1 MGRGAAALLCLVLGA
16 ATWPATWTGGRA
28 WAAPPQAP
36 ASAMPYKIQWGVKI
50 ALRDGVQLDA
60 TVIRPVGDAPTPVIL
75 TLTPYVA
82 DRFEDVGAYFAR
94 HGYAFAIV
102 DDRGRGNSDGDFSL
116 WTEDGPDGYDVVEWL
131 AAQPWSNGQVVMWGG
146 SYGGKNQWMIAG
158 EQPKG
163 LKAIAPASAGVAGEN
178 IGMTQGNIF
187 RGLDYNWLVSMMGR
201 TANNN
206 GAGDTAYWLGVY
218 QEASKGLVPYRDLDT
233 LAGYPSAIWR
243 QWMAHPVRDA
253 YWDAASTAPDRWAHI
268 ALPSLSITGQYDI
281 SETGTIAFRQKQLD
295 AGSPAV
301 ASDSYLVI
309 GPWDHPGS
317 RNPKRRLGGLDFTDS
332 AVLDVKALHLAW
344 YDHVLK
350 GAAPPPFLRDHVVYF
365 VTGSNVWRSAPTL
378 EAATARRD
386 TLWLSSPDTS
396 AGSIGAHGSLS
407 RQAVPQPPDSYVY
420 DPSLPAHNEGF
431 EGGEMVSPSFLTSD
445 ALMRRIKGDGLVYDS
460 APLATA
466 SDLVGVPN
474 LTLNL
479 ALDAPDTDIRAALYE
494 VKADGAVVFL
504 TQDWVRA
511 RYRAGERHAV
521 LAQPGQLLAYRFEHF
536 NFVARTLAAGSVVRL
551 VIAPLGASLHVE
563 RNRNS
568 AKPVEL
574 QTAAD
579 NRVARVALHMG
590 PGLSHLELPWGH

>member
-1 MGRGAAALLCLVLGA
+1 MGRGAAALVSLALLVATGA
-16 ATWPATWTGGRA
+16 GGA
-28 WAAPPQAP
+28 LAAPPQAP
-36 ASAMPYKIQWGVKI
+36 ATALPYRIQWSVKI
-50 ALRDGVQLDA
+50 AVRDGVKLDA
-60 TVIRPVGDAPTPVIL
+60 TVIRPASDAPTPVIL

-94 HGYAFAIV
+94 HGYTFVIV
-102 DDRGRGNSDGDFSL
+102 DDRGRGNSEGHFSL
-116 WTEDGPDGYDVVEWL
+116 WTEDGPDGHDVVEWL

-178 IGMTQGNIF
+178 IGMGQDNIF
-187 RGLDYNWLVSMMGR
+187 RGLDYNWLVSMMGH

-206 GAGDTAYWLGVY
+206 GAGDDAYWLGVY
-218 QEASKGLVPYRDLDT
+218 QEASKGRVPYSDLDE

-268 ALPSLSITGQYDI
+268 TLPSLSITGQYDT
-281 SETGTIAFRQKQLD
+281 SQTGTIAFRQRQLD
-295 AGSPAV
+295 AGSPGV
-301 ASDSYLVI
+301 ASESYLVI
-309 GPWDHPGS
+309 GPWNHPGS
-317 RNPKRRLGGLDFTDS
+317 RNPKRRLGGLDFGEA

-350 GAAPPPFLRDHVVYF
+350 GAPTPPFLADHVMYF
-365 VTGSNVWRSAPTL
+365 VAGSNVWRSAPTL
-378 EAATARRD
+378 EAATARRE
-386 TLWLSSPDTS
+386 TLWLSSPDT
-396 AGSIGAHGSLS
+396 GADAVATHGSLAP
-407 RQAVPQPPDSYVY
+407 QAVSQPPDSYIY
-420 DPSLPAHNEGF
+420 DPSLPAYNEGF

-445 ALMRRIKGDGLVYDS
+445 ALMARIKGDGLIYDS
-460 APLATA
+460 APLAAAT
-466 SDLVGVPN
+466 DLVGAPS

-479 ALDAPDTDIRAALYE
+479 ALDVPDTDIRAALYE
-494 VKADGAVVFL
+494 VKADGSVVFL

-511 RYRAGERHAV
+511 RYRLSDRHPV
-521 LAQPGQLLAYRFEHF
+521 LVTPGQVAPYRFEHF

-551 VIAPLGASLHVE
+551 VIVPLGASVQVE

-579 NRVARVALHMG
+579 NRVGRIALHMG
-590 PGLSHLELPWGH
+590 PGLSRIELPWGR

>member
-1 MGRGAAALLCLVLGA
+1 MGREAVARLCLVLVWV
-16 ATWPATWTGGRA
+16 AT
-28 WAAPPQAP
+28 Q
-36 ASAMPYKIQWGVKI
+36 ASALPYRIQWGVKI

-94 HGYAFAIV
+94 HGYAFAMV
-102 DDRGRGNSDGDFSL
+102 DDRGRGNSEGRFSL
-116 WTEDGPDGYDVVEWL
+116 WTQDGPDGHDLVEWL

-158 EQPKG
+158 EQPRG

-178 IGMTQGNIF
+178 IGMTQGDVF
-187 RGLDYNWLVSMMGR
+187 RGLDYNWLVSMMGH

-206 GAGDTAYWLGVY
+206 GAGDAAYWLGVY

-243 QWMAHPVRDA
+243 DWMAHPVRDA

-268 ALPSLSITGQYDI
+268 AIPSLSITGQYDI
-281 SETGTIAFRQKQLD
+281 SETGAIAFRQKQLD
-295 AGSPAV
+295 ATTPAV
-301 ASDSYLVI
+301 ASESYLVI

-317 RNPKRRLGGLDFTDS
+317 RNPKRRLGGLDFTDA
-332 AVLDVKALHLAW
+332 AVLDVKALHVAW

-350 GAAPPPFLRDHVVYF
+350 GAPLPTFLSDHVVYF

-378 EAATARRD
+378 AAATARRE
-386 TLWLSSPDTS
+386 TLWLSSPETS
-396 AGSIGAHGSLS
+396 AGSIAAHGSLS
-407 RQAVPQPPDSYVY
+407 QKAVSQAPDRYVY

-431 EGGEMVSPSFLTSD
+431 EGGEMVSPSYLTSD
-445 ALMRRIKGDGLVYDS
+445 ALMRRIQGDGLIYDS
-460 APLATA
+460 APLASAT
-466 SDLVGVPN
+466 DLVGVPN
-474 LTLNL
+474 LTLDL
-479 ALDAPDTDIRAALYE
+479 AMDVPDTDIRAALYE
-494 VKADGAVVFL
+494 VRADGSVVFL

-511 RYRAGERHAV
+511 RYRQGERHAK
-521 LAQPGQLLAYRFEHF
+521 LATPGEVAPYRFAHF

-551 VIAPLGASLHVE
+551 VVVPLGASLHVE

-579 NRVARVALHMG
+579 NRVARIDLHMG
-590 PGLSHLELPWGH
+590 QGLSHIELPWGR

>member
-1 MGRGAAALLCLVLGA
+1 MGPKVAALLSLILFALPWAGA
-16 ATWPATWTGGRA
+16 AR
-28 WAAPPQAP
+28 AAPPQTPVAG
-36 ASAMPYKIQWGVKI
+36 MPYKIQWGVRI
-50 ALRDGVQLDA
+50 AVRDGVQLDA
-60 TVIRPVGDAPTPVIL
+60 TVIRPVGDGPTPVIL

-94 HGYAFAIV
+94 HGYAFVIV
-102 DDRGRGNSDGDFSL
+102 DDRGRGNSEGRFSL
-116 WTEDGPDGYDVVEWL
+116 WTEDGPDGHDLVEWL
-131 AAQPWSNGQVVMWGG
+131 AAQAWCNGQIVMWGG

-178 IGMTQGNIF
+178 IGMTQGNVF
-187 RGLDYNWLVSMMGR
+187 RGLDYNWLVSMMGH

-206 GAGDTAYWLGVY
+206 GAGDKAYWLGVY
-218 QEASKGLVPYRDLDT
+218 QEASKGLAPYRDLDT

-243 QWMAHPVRDA
+243 EWMAHPVKDT

-268 ALPSLSITGQYDI
+268 TLPSLSITGEYDI

-295 AGSPAV
+295 AGTPAV
-301 ASDSYLVI
+301 ASESYLVI

-317 RNPKRRLGGLDFTDS
+317 RNPKQRLGGLDFGEA

-350 GAAPPPFLRDHVVYF
+350 GAPTPAFLRDHVVYF
-365 VTGSNVWRSAPTL
+365 LTGSNVWRSAPTV

-386 TLWLSSPDTS
+386 TLWLSSPNTDAS
-396 AGSIGAHGSLS
+396 SIAAHGALS
-407 RQAVPQPPDSYVY
+407 PVAVSQSPDAYVY

-431 EGGEMVSPSFLTSD
+431 EGGDMVSSTFLTTD
-445 ALMRRIKGDGLVYDS
+445 ALMRRIQGDGLIYDS
-460 APLATA
+460 APLAA
-466 SDLVGVPN
+466 AADLVGTPS

-479 ALDAPDTDIRAALYE
+479 ALDVPDTDVRAALYE
-494 VKADGAVVFL
+494 VKTDGSVVFL

-511 RYRAGERHAV
+511 RYRLDDRHPV
-521 LAQPGQLLAYRFEHF
+521 LATPGQVAAYRFEHF
-536 NFVARTLAAGSVVRL
+536 NFVARTLSPGSVVRL
-551 VIAPLGASLHVE
+551 VVVPLGASLHVE

-579 NRVARVALHMG
+579 NRVATVDLHMG
-590 PGLSHLELPWGH
+590 PGLSHLELPWGR

>member
-1 MGRGAAALLCLVLGA
+1 M
-16 ATWPATWTGGRA
+16 
-28 WAAPPQAP
+28 
-36 ASAMPYKIQWGVKI
+36 
-50 ALRDGVQLDA
+50 RDGVKLDA
-60 TVIRPVGDAPTPVIL
+60 TLIRPLGDAPTPVIL
-75 TLTPYVA
+75 TLTPYVS

-102 DDRGRGNSDGDFSL
+102 DDRGRGNSDGRFSL
-116 WTEDGPDGYDVVEWL
+116 WTEDGPDGHDVVEWL

-158 EQPKG
+158 ERPRG
-163 LKAIAPASAGVAGEN
+163 LMAIAPASAGVAGEN
-178 IGMTQGNIF
+178 IGMTQGNVF
-187 RGLDYNWLVSMMGR
+187 RGLDYNWLVSMRGH

-206 GAGDTAYWLGVY
+206 GAGDAAYWLGVY
-218 QEASKGLVPYRDLDT
+218 QEASKGVVAYRDLDL
-233 LAGYPSAIWR
+233 LAGYPSDIWR

-301 ASDSYLVI
+301 AAESYLVI

-317 RNPKRRLGGLDFTDS
+317 RNPKRRLGGLDFGEG

-350 GAAPPPFLRDHVVYF
+350 GAPAPSFLRDHVVYF
-365 VTGSNVWRSAPTL
+365 VTGANQWRSAPTL

-386 TLWLSSPDTS
+386 ILWLSSPGAS
-396 AGSIGAHGSLS
+396 ADAIAAHGALSLK
-407 RQAVPQPPDSYVY
+407 AVSQSPDSYVY

-431 EGGEMVSPSFLTSD
+431 EGGEMVSSSFLTSD

-460 APLATA
+460 APLAAAT
-466 SDLVGVPN
+466 DLVGVPT

-479 ALDAPDTDIRAALYE
+479 ALDVPDTDVRAALYE
-494 VKADGAVVFL
+494 VKADGSVVFL
-504 TQDWVRA
+504 TQDWMRA
-511 RYRAGERHAV
+511 RYRLDERRPV
-521 LAQPGQLLAYRFEHF
+521 LAQPGQVAAYRFDHF
-536 NFVARTLAAGSVVRL
+536 NFVARTLAPGSVVRL
-551 VIAPLGASLHVE
+551 VIVPLGASIHVE

-568 AKPVEL
+568 ARPVEL

-579 NRVARVALHMG
+579 NRVARIDLHMG
-590 PGLSHLELPWGH
+590 PGLSHLELPWGR